1 MERHFDI
8 APKKLIP
15 QATQRKASVPLVRPI
30 ATSKNHASGN
40 FAPRRKFFSREN
52 ISPFLSSMRSLLSRM
67 FRIVRFL
74 YWKIAQFL
82 RKDSFLFQVLR
93 SFRLKWQVKRYR
105 SRVAFRKMSSRYTF
119 LRHPASPFRVLKP
132 SRLALI
138 SAVVLGMA
146 MTHVVERLVNGSA
159 SADTATEVAGVS
171 AENTPESPKDLSSA
185 DLLALVNASGDDEKP
200 FEIEILSQFIDEE
213 KQDKFEAEVRRM
225 VAGYPIE
232 SMLPFILEK
241 DRITATFLI
250 GIAKKESNWGRR
262 VPVLD
267 GQDCYNYW
275 GFRERRRLMGTGG
288 HTCFNSKKDA
298 VDSVSKR
305 IENLIYE
312 YERNT
317 PEKMIIWKCGYSCAG
332 HSPES
337 VRKWISDVEG
347 YYNALNDAEKE

>member
-1 MERHFDI
+1 MSFVHAVSLPE
-8 APKKLIP
+8 
-15 QATQRKASVPLVRPI
+15 
-30 ATSKNHASGN
+30 NHLAGN
-40 FAPRRKFFSREN
+40 FAPRRNVFFQEKLMLFFSAVRSVFGGVLHVVRVVRSQVSLSLRREN
-52 ISPFLSSMRSLLSRM
+52 AFFTVLHSLH
-67 FRIVRFL
+67 
-74 YWKIAQFL
+74 
-82 RKDSFLFQVLR
+82 
-93 SFRLKWQVKRYR
+93 LKWQVKRYR
-105 SRVAFRKMSSRYTF
+105 SRVAFRNLSLRYAF
-119 LRHPASPFRVLKP
+119 LRHPVFPFRMLRP
-132 SRLALI
+132 SRLVLVA
-138 SAVVLGMA
+138 AVVLGMA
-146 MTHVVERLVNGSA
+146 MTHLVERLVNGNA
-159 SADTATEVAGVS
+159 SADTANQVAGVS
-171 AENTPESPKDLSSA
+171 TERALESSKDLSSA
-185 DLLALVNASGDDEKP
+185 DLLALANESGVDEKP

-213 KQDKFEAEVRRM
+213 KQDKFETEVRRM

-232 SMLPFILEK
+232 SMLPFIFEK

-288 HTCFNSKKDA
+288 HTCFNGKKDA

-305 IENLIYE
+305 IENLIYD

-332 HSPES
+332 HSAES

>member
-15 QATQRKASVPLVRPI
+15 QATQGRASAALVRPVV
-30 ATSKNHASGN
+30 TSKNHASGN
-40 FAPRRKFFSREN
+40 FAPQRKFFSWEKFF
-52 ISPFLSSMRSLLSRM
+52 SFFSATRSLLGRI

-74 YWKIAQFL
+74 HWEIAQFL
-82 RKDSFLFQVLR
+82 RRDGFLFKVFH

-105 SRVAFRKMSSRYTF
+105 SRVAFRKMFSRYAF

-132 SRLALI
+132 SRLALL

-159 SADTATEVAGVS
+159 SADTATQVAGAS
-171 AENTPESPKDLSSA
+171 AENTSEKRDLSSA
-185 DLLALVNASGDDEKP
+185 DLLALANASGDDEKP

-288 HTCFNSKKDA
+288 HTCFNGKKDA

-332 HSPES
+332 HSAES

>member
-1 MERHFDI
+1 
-8 APKKLIP
+8 
-15 QATQRKASVPLVRPI
+15 
-30 ATSKNHASGN
+30 
-40 FAPRRKFFSREN
+40 
-52 ISPFLSSMRSLLSRM
+52 
-67 FRIVRFL
+67 
-74 YWKIAQFL
+74 
-82 RKDSFLFQVLR
+82 
-93 SFRLKWQVKRYR
+93 
-105 SRVAFRKMSSRYTF
+105 
-119 LRHPASPFRVLKP
+119 
-132 SRLALI
+132 
-138 SAVVLGMA
+138 MA
-146 MTHVVERLVNGSA
+146 MTHLVERLVNGNA
-159 SADTATEVAGVS
+159 SADTVTEVAGVS
-171 AENTPESPKDLSSA
+171 TERTPQSSSELSTA
-185 DLLALVNASGDDEKP
+185 DLLALANANGGDEKP

-232 SMLPFILEK
+232 PMLPFILEK

-262 VPVLD
+262 VPVLE

>member
-1 MERHFDI
+1 MGRHFDI
-8 APKKLIP
+8 APKKSGTGVR
-15 QATQRKASVPLVRPI
+15 QKRASVSLVSSFVVPKSRP
-30 ATSKNHASGN
+30 AGN
-40 FAPRRKFFSREN
+40 FAPRGR
-52 ISPFLSSMRSLLSRM
+52 SSSLLSYGGPFLESVLLV
-67 FRIVRFL
+67 FRDASRAACLLFKSEGVFSRLLRPFCLRWTVR
-74 YWKIAQFL
+74 
-82 RKDSFLFQVLR
+82 
-93 SFRLKWQVKRYR
+93 RYR
-105 SRVAFRKMSSRYTF
+105 ARVMLRNISARYA
-119 LRHPASPFRVLKP
+119 LLGHPASPLRMLRP
-132 SRLALI
+132 SRLALLF
-138 SAVVLGMA
+138 AVVLGMA
-146 MTHVVERLVNGSA
+146 TTHFVERLINGSA

-171 AENTPESPKDLSSA
+171 TEHVPGDISSA
-185 DLLALVNASGDDEKP
+185 ELFALANEGGGDEKP

-213 KQDKFEAEVRRM
+213 KQDKFEAEVHRM

-232 SMLPFILEK
+232 SMLPFIFEK

-288 HTCFNSKKDA
+288 HTCFNGKKDA

-347 YYNALNDAEKE
+347 YYNALNDAERE

>member
-8 APKKLIP
+8 APKKIAVS
-15 QATQRKASVPLVRPI
+15 ATRRRLPVAPVYV
-30 ATSKNHASGN
+30 ATFPKNHLSGN
-40 FAPRRKFFSREN
+40 FASRRKVSFREKFFSFVLVAQSFFARV
-52 ISPFLSSMRSLLSRM
+52 L
-67 FRIVRFL
+67 RIIQVVRRR
-74 YWKIAQFL
+74 IAQLL
-82 RKDSFLFQVLR
+82 RRQSAVFKASRYLR
-93 SFRLKWQVKRYR
+93 MKWQVKRYR
-105 SRVAFRKMSSRYTF
+105 SRVAFRNMSLRYAF
-119 LRHPASPFRVLKP
+119 LRHPASPFRMLRP
-132 SRLALI
+132 SRLVLLA
-138 SAVVLGMA
+138 AVVLGMA
-146 MTHVVERLVNGSA
+146 MTHLVERLVNGSA
-159 SADTATEVAGVS
+159 SADTANQVAGIS
-171 AENTPESPKDLSSA
+171 TERTPELPKDLSSE
-185 DLLALVNASGDDEKP
+185 DLLALANANGDDEKP

-288 HTCFNSKKDA
+288 HTCFNGKKDA

-305 IENLIYE
+305 IENLIYD

-317 PEKMIIWKCGYSCAG
+317 P
-332 HSPES
+332 
-337 VRKWISDVEG
+337 
-347 YYNALNDAEKE
+347 